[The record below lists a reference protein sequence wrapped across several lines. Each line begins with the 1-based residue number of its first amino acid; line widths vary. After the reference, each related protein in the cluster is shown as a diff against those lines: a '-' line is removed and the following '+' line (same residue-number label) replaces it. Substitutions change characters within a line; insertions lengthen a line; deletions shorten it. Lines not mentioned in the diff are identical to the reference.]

1 MMNVDLFIQNYKE
14 AFGEIVELPIV
25 FGYSNSPLVETEK
38 INGCFLKGLRL
49 VREGFPISVNLNN
62 IGCMGGK
69 FYTGFVDMP
78 EQIPQFVSLKEKYK
92 KTPDMVIGFIN
103 NLNVYRTKFSY
114 LNFTRI
120 DQIDTFEGWEGIFFL
135 ANPDMLSG
143 LASWAYF
150 DNNSD
155 ETVTSIFGS
164 GCSSIITQAV
174 NENRKNGRR
183 TFIGLLDPSAR
194 PYFEEDILSFMI
206 PMSRFKEMC
215 DTMRQSCLFDTHAWG
230 KVRSRIN
237 K

>member
-1 MMNVDLFIQNYKE
+1 M
-14 AFGEIVELPIV
+14 
-25 FGYSNSPLVETEK
+25 
-38 INGCFLKGLRL
+38 
-49 VREGFPISVNLNN
+49 
-62 IGCMGGK
+62 
-69 FYTGFVDMP
+69 
-78 EQIPQFVSLKEKYK
+78 
-92 KTPDMVIGFIN
+92 
-103 NLNVYRTKFSY
+103 
-114 LNFTRI
+114 
-120 DQIDTFEGWEGIFFL
+120 

-155 ETVTSIFGS
+155 ETVTSFFGS